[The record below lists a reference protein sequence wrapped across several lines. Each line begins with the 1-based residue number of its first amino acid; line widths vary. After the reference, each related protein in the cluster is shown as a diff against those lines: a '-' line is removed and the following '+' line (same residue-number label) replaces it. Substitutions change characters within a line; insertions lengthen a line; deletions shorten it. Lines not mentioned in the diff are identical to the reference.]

1 MLTYKIFR
9 DRAPVRWLK
18 SLFSQHCTSVFF
30 IWIKTLCKKVALTDK
45 FDLNN
50 AQVMDH
56 VEVCFFCV
64 STIILVSFER
74 NIICLGENGH
84 LIF

>member
-1 MLTYKIFR
+1 MKFLRLSMLTYKIFR

-56 VEVCFFCV
+56 VESLFFV
-64 STIILVSFER
+64 YPQLFLS
-74 NIICLGENGH
+74 H
-84 LIF
+84 LKEI